1 MGPNP
6 KKGKDS
12 SKEANAWRTS
22 IENGVLDDKKWS
34 VKVIMFE
41 AAGGEQDC
49 SYLTK
54 FETFAI
60 GEKRFVIKN
69 ICRTETI
76 FMINQLG
83 VEKKTKD
90 DNLRIFEEAQYY
102 LKEKIDIPP
111 DILALTIKYL
121 ILKMKDEYLFIKRNR
136 LEVQEG
142 LRRESAT
149 MIGKEEIRGTVTEV
163 KPPDPLPPT
172 PVKGKKGKGAG
183 DKEDTPEPTEGKKY
197 NTVLRERG
205 EEWRDKVYIDD
216 FPIDG
221 PDLYVAVTGF
231 QDPYLPGAL
240 IKLGV
245 PLTAIVQIRINPT
258 VTEVPPS
265 LIRITKRGQSM
276 NNLLAEKSLQFWE
289 DLQKLRIH
297 QDTTDD
303 FKNTAFIIFSPPYGK
318 NQALTGDADQIYD
331 ELCFLMY
338 DVQDLVRQHGNFLD
352 HVDIICLPEDEIDER
367 YASQYYMKIE
377 DLPLECVT
385 IYSLL
390 DSMLHV
396 ASKNRIDDKSSRSS
410 LSTAVTLNEGIP
422 ARKIDNKTEKAEMFI
437 RDVFD
442 TLCKTESAKK
452 TYRITYGEE
461 YETHKD
467 PVVIKYGDYA
477 KYPTFH
483 LGNIDLENIVGSTL
497 YGMPLNQLWLNLER
511 PKGEFEA
518 KINFHVNVLLSCFER
533 DDVETAELE
542 RLINILACRKLFN
555 NRSSL
560 KKRHLESNTITDFK
574 KIYLKR
580 SILAEPLP
588 KCPSL
593 QQFNNF
599 AQSCPSLT
607 KSDSDFIV
615 SENKDEDSET
625 ARIKFLFDCPDISEL
640 VSASEIANNQPVSHM
655 IDNYDFFEDFSGV
668 TAFQIIHSAFSKFNC
683 VDYKYCEVTDCL
695 LLMFYN
701 SHDKDR
707 ISRDEWRCHLQ
718 TPLCLED
725 FFDFALDEHY
735 DWVTE
740 QERIYEENILYTK
753 QSVCNDIVDELAAAS
768 CVADTDVGKDLLMDG
783 SLKYLD
789 VHDPDDTFTETTT
802 VKNLSRATSAMS
814 TTDKSSKKTP
824 LTIKKK
830 QYINSGFLSNANEL
844 RKPFI
849 GYNLGDR
856 RVEVLG
862 KYTTFFSKD
871 GSRVSSNYSLLIPN
885 NLEYI
890 ILNVVPGGSDNEF
903 WIHRALGEF
912 TPAHIRENCNSFR
925 ITTKDQVMINIKKQ
939 PYQIPLP
946 TDEEL
951 KIGFKGKS
959 SNVITNDDGDEPIMF
974 QTLYFHSFYVTWP
987 NGHITESVHEDN
999 SPDIVHIKQYYLSP
1013 LPHLEEEMRCISLNG
1028 EVVIFKLCGD
1038 IEVLRP
1044 DGSYILITKYEK
1056 KRIIS
1061 EEELLASEV
1070 SSDKGKKAKGKEKG
1084 KNKPKKSTSKLSK
1097 GSTILESQPV
1107 QYELLIEEF
1116 EFTDTGGLKQK
1127 WIEDESYDVEKQ
1139 LIRTAT
1145 DYNLGEI
1152 FSRRMDGTTT
1162 LLNKDGIH
1170 VVTFPNKTRIITCFV
1185 VRAEEIFPEWTD
1197 EEREYFHM
1205 LEFYVDDNTAKS
1217 KESTSQK
1224 SMFTESVMS
1233 SGSKK
1238 LEEEE
1243 IKIIDSEGYLCVDLI
1258 YTIEHTNFSTVT
1270 IDKINRKITVDSPNK
1285 ASLNVDLDSN
1295 YEFTLDE
1302 ATTATFN
1309 GKILHINYE
1318 VCNKCKS
1325 HTTCDIVF
1333 RQDSENLY
1341 QKDNSNQLPA
1351 GTDQESTIDTS
1362 KWLIMNDSFS
1372 KKIFVDFDGNIN
1384 LLENPPQ
1391 EIQTV
1396 AEETTVTY
1404 EVSIIYT
1411 YNRKSFTCFFFNT
1424 AVVYS
1429 IR

>member
-12 SKEANAWRTS
+12 SKEANTKNLWRTI

-41 AAGGEQDC
+41 SAGGEQDC

-69 ICRTETI
+69 ICRTETM

-102 LKEKIDIPP
+102 LKEKINIPS

-149 MIGKEEIRGTVTEV
+149 MIDKEEIRGAVTEV
-163 KPPDPLPPT
+163 KPPDAVPPT

-183 DKEDTPEPTEGKKY
+183 DKEDIPEPTEGKKY

-231 QDPYLPGAL
+231 QDSYLPGAL
-240 IKLGV
+240 IKIGV
-245 PLTAIVQIRINPT
+245 PLTAVVQIRINPT
-258 VTEVPPS
+258 VAQVPTS
-265 LIRITKRGQSM
+265 LTRISKRGQSM

-303 FKNTAFIIFSPPYGK
+303 FKNTAFIIFSPPYDK

-338 DVQDLVRQHGNFLD
+338 DVQDLVRQRRNFLD
-352 HVDIICLPEDEIDER
+352 NIEIICIPEDEIDER
-367 YASQYYMKIE
+367 YVSQYHSKI
-377 DLPLECVT
+377 DNLPLECVT
-385 IYSLL
+385 LYSLL

-396 ASKNRIDDKSSRSS
+396 VSKSRIDDNSSRSS
-410 LSTAVTLNEGIP
+410 LSTARTLNEGITT
-422 ARKIDNKTEKAEMFI
+422 RKIDKTETAEMFI
-437 RDVFD
+437 KNVFD
-442 TLCKTESAKK
+442 TLCKTESTKK

-467 PVVIKYGDYA
+467 PIVIKYGDIA
-477 KYPTFH
+477 KYSTFH

-497 YGMPLNQLWLNLER
+497 YGMPLNRLWLNLER
-511 PKGEFEA
+511 PEGEFEA

-533 DDVETAELE
+533 GDVETAELE
-542 RLINILACRKLFN
+542 RLISVLTFRKLFN

-560 KKRHLESNTITDFK
+560 KKQHLQSNTITEFK

-607 KSDSDFIV
+607 KSDSDLIV
-615 SENKDEDSET
+615 SEDKDEDPEM
-625 ARIKFLFDCPDISEL
+625 AKIKFLFDCPDISEL
-640 VSASEIANNQPVSHM
+640 VSAAEISNNQAESHM
-655 IDNYDFFEDFSGV
+655 IDDYDFFEDFSGV
-668 TAFQIIHSAFSKFNC
+668 TAFQVIHNAFSKYNC

-695 LLMFYN
+695 LFMFYN
-701 SHDKDR
+701 SQDKDH
-707 ISRDEWRCHLQ
+707 ISREEWRCHLQ

-735 DWVTE
+735 DWIKD

-753 QSVCNDIVDELAAAS
+753 QSECHNVVDEFAAAS
-768 CVADTDVGKDLLMDG
+768 CVADSDVGKDLLMDG
-783 SLKYLD
+783 SLKY
-789 VHDPDDTFTETTT
+789 HDIQDQRDEFTDSVMEKTSGR
-802 VKNLSRATSAMS
+802 VTSALS
-814 TTDKSSKKTP
+814 TIEKSSKKTP
-824 LTIKKK
+824 RTIKKK
-830 QYINSGFLSNANEL
+830 QSISSEYLDFANEL
-844 RKPFI
+844 HKPFT

-871 GSRVSSNYSLLIPN
+871 GTRVSSNYSLLIPN

-890 ILNVVPGGSDNEF
+890 ILNVVPGESDNEF

-912 TPAHIRENCNSFR
+912 TPTHIRENCNSFR
-925 ITTKDQVMINIKKQ
+925 VTTKDQVMINIKRQ
-939 PYQIPLP
+939 TYQIPLP
-946 TDEEL
+946 IDEESNVDF
-951 KIGFKGKS
+951 IGKS
-959 SNVITNDDGDEPIMF
+959 SKLTTNGDGDEPVLF
-974 QTLYFHSFYVTWP
+974 ETLYFHSFYVTWP
-987 NGHITESVHEDN
+987 NGHITESMHEN
-999 SPDIVHIKQYYLSP
+999 NTPDIVYIKQYYLSP
-1013 LPHLEEEMRCISLNG
+1013 LPHLDEEMRCISLNG
-1028 EVVIFKLCGD
+1028 EVVIFKPCGD

-1044 DGSYILITKYEK
+1044 DGSCILITKYEK
-1056 KRIIS
+1056 KKVIS
-1061 EEELLASEV
+1061 EEELFASEV
-1070 SSDKGKKAKGKEKG
+1070 TSDKGKKTKGKEKS
-1084 KNKPKKSTSKLSK
+1084 KDKLKKSSSKILK
-1097 GSTILESQPV
+1097 GSKILDSKPIE
-1107 QYELLIEEF
+1107 YELFIQEF
-1116 EFTDTGGLKQK
+1116 EITDTSGLKQK
-1127 WIEDESYDVEKQ
+1127 WVEDESYDIEKQ

-1145 DYNLGEI
+1145 DYNLEEV
-1152 FSRRMDGTTT
+1152 FSRRMDGTNT

-1170 VVTFPNKTRIITCFV
+1170 VVTFPNSTRIITYFV
-1185 VRAEEIFPEWTD
+1185 IRAEEIFPEWTD
-1197 EEREYFHM
+1197 EEKEYFHI
-1205 LEFYVDDNTAKS
+1205 LESYADDYRVKA

-1224 SMFTESVMS
+1224 SIFTESVMS

-1238 LEEEE
+1238 PEEEE
-1243 IKIIDSEGYLCVDLI
+1243 IEMAESEGYLCVDLI
-1258 YTIEHTNFSTVT
+1258 YTIEHANFTTVT
-1270 IDKINRKITVDSPNK
+1270 VDKSNRKICIDSPNK
-1285 ASLNVDLDSN
+1285 TSLNVDLDNN
-1295 YEFTLDE
+1295 YELTLDE

-1318 VCNKCKS
+1318 TCPKCKS
-1325 HTTCDIVF
+1325 HTKCDVVF
-1333 RQDSENLY
+1333 YQDSETPN
-1341 QKDNSNQLPA
+1341 QKVNAKNQPVN
-1351 GTDQESTIDTS
+1351 TDQVNTKDTS
-1362 KWLIMNDSFS
+1362 KWLIMKDSFS
-1372 KKIFVDFDGNIN
+1372 RKVCVDFDGNIN
-1384 LLENPPQ
+1384 LLEEPIP
-1391 EIQTV
+1391 
-1396 AEETTVTY
+1396 EEMQANADETIINN
-1404 EVSIIYT
+1404 EVSILCIKT
-1411 YNRKSFTCFFFNT
+1411 RCFI
-1424 AVVYS
+1424 S
-1429 IR
+1429 KI